1 MKEQDTVSPVPLLE
15 PLVVDSEVAVESE
28 AVASVCDAGSA
39 GDLTDINE
47 EVAVNDG
54 SVQVDSAEACEN
66 VILGCPSL
74 VDVADVSKLRE
85 EVKED
90 DTLKHC
96 RELGSLKK
104 NGYIWKNE
112 LLFQEMEDDTGNLLS
127 RLVLPV
133 GRRKRVVSLAHDF
146 TGHVGVRRTKQ
157 LLNSRFT
164 WPGMGKDVLEFVQS
178 CDACLRLNKTGNRQ
192 VHMVERPIV
201 TEPFESVAVDI
212 VGPLLKGKGGVKF
225 ILTFICLATRWPE
238 AVPMKSGSS
247 SEVADGLISI
257 FTRTGFPLKILSDRG
272 SVFLGKVTKR
282 L

>member
-1 MKEQDTVSPVPLLE
+1 MTRAGGWQESLAAEVERVKEQDTVSPVPLLE

-39 GDLTDINE
+39 GDLADINE

-85 EVKED
+85 EVKEN

-112 LLFQEMEDDTGNLLS
+112 LLFQEMEEDTGNLLS

-146 TGHVGVRRTKQ
+146 TVHVGVRRTKQ

-212 VGPLLKGKGGVKF
+212 VGPLLG
-225 ILTFICLATRWPE
+225 
-238 AVPMKSGSS
+238 
-247 SEVADGLISI
+247 
-257 FTRTGFPLKILSDRG
+257 
-272 SVFLGKVTKR
+272 LGKLFPKFS